1 MSSNVKPANQVFV
14 DSLARYGFSSF
25 LILICGEVELI
36 VIFAHRNGD
45 LVSFVSMLN
54 DASIDFEQ
62 EPLGHCENDTTD
74 IDDKME
80 GQGGDEEGLEE
91 VDAGVFEEVVNK
103 TTPCRRTTNY
113 SKIKDEALIKA

>member
-1 MSSNVKPANQVFV
+1 VFV

-36 VIFAHRNGD
+36 VIFAHRNGE

-62 EPLGHCENDTTD
+62 EPLGHYENDTTD
-74 IDDKME
+74 IDDKEE
-80 GQGGDEEGLEE
+80 GQGDDKEGLEE
-91 VDAGVFEEVVNK
+91 VDAGVFEEAVNK